1 MGREQKK
8 KRKGNWAAKCNAMR
22 IALCNWDAGCYHFHT
37 FVNVI
42 LYLLMCGSLISIKLK
57 QSIPS
62 CIVYGEW
69 ARERIDIQNFLVIFS
84 VCECV
89 CLSESCTLRIFSIS
103 ISLFVVL
110 LDLAL
115 ALAFLSIW
123 FRFFFFRC
131 CFVLFYSFLHLFR
144 FTFTFSNVNV
154 HRRRVVSVNERNS
167 EWVELSVRVN
177 SLSGCF
183 DNRKKMYLKWEHF
196 SAPKICTIQYVH
208 RVART
213 VIQNSYTYTCTLSR
227 YIYIHQI
234 VETQKLRYSSVFGC
248 LCLLHPRLNFST
260 ERESMCVFFF
270 FVHVTL
276 LMLLMFFAFAQ
287 RAAVFFVDFLGL
299 LNPNTHTHTHAYRKQ
314 QQQDKKKKRSSTQQT
329 WAAVAA
335 WWWWLK

>member
-1 MGREQKK
+1 M
-8 KRKGNWAAKCNAMR
+8 
-22 IALCNWDAGCYHFHT
+22 
-37 FVNVI
+37 
-42 LYLLMCGSLISIKLK
+42 
-57 QSIPS
+57 
-62 CIVYGEW
+62 
-69 ARERIDIQNFLVIFS
+69 
-84 VCECV
+84 CV
-89 CLSESCTLRIFSIS
+89 CLSRARSAFFPFQSHCLLFCWIWLWLWLSCRY
-103 ISLFVVL
+103 
-110 LDLAL
+110 DLG
-115 ALAFLSIW
+115 
-123 FRFFFFRC
+123 FFFRC

-154 HRRRVVSVNERNS
+154 HRRRVVSVNERNI

-270 FVHVTL
+270 RSCHIIDASDVFRVCTEGCC
-276 LMLLMFFAFAQ
+276 FFRWFSRPFKSQ
-287 RAAVFFVDFLGL
+287 
-299 LNPNTHTHTHAYRKQ
+299 HTHTYTRVPKA
-314 QQQDKKKKRSSTQQT
+314 TAT
-329 WAAVAA
+329 G
-335 WWWWLK
+335 